1 MENKELIILENTT
14 PDNILNV
21 EVKQGSI
28 SFDVEKVKAVINSYL
43 EKYDGLIIE
52 ENQIKEI
59 KAEVAFLRKQKTLI
73 NKNRIELSKEYD
85 KPLIEYKSNCDSI
98 MDMIENAIYNL
109 NNQLLN
115 FEEKRQQLKLK
126 QIEELKKRITNLQ
139 HLDDGFELEIKKEY
153 LNSTYSISKIK
164 KDFEEQILYY
174 REEQKAVKQYEEN
187 IKIKKHALED
197 LINKANENNNL
208 TEKLSY
214 VELEYLLDEVSLEEL
229 PNKVQSIIEERIT
242 DNSKETEDENITVV
256 ETPEKTINATLK
268 LFDITESQLTMIKE
282 YLTQNQI
289 KFEQIPEIDE
299 LAKTFSDEF
308 EINA

>member
-98 MDMIENAIYNL
+98 MDMIENAICNL

-126 QIEELKKRITNLQ
+126 QIEELKEKITNLQ

-197 LINKANENNNL
+197 LINKTNENNNL

-229 PNKVQSIIEERIT
+229 PNKVQSIIEERMT
-242 DNSKETEDENITVV
+242 DNSKETEDENTTVV
-256 ETPEKTINATLK
+256 ETHEKTINATLK